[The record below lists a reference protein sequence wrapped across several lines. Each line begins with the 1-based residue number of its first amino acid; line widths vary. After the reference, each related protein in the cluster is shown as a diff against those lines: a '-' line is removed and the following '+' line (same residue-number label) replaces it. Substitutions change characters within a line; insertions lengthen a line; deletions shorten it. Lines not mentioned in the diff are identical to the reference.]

1 MGDIK
6 RQINSITD
14 LKRGAT
20 DVNFV
25 YRGST
30 LVWERGGTTVTQWL
44 TTGLNI
50 VLGDNKAGENV
61 YVTSG
66 LNLKLK

>member
-6 RQINSITD
+6 RNINSITN
-14 LKRGAT
+14 LERGNV

-30 LVWERGGTTVTQWL
+30 LVWQRSTPSTNTVNTFDTTMILGVLKPTQIKYSSTMIL
-44 TTGLNI
+44 HLQ
-50 VLGDNKAGENV
+50 
-61 YVTSG
+61 
-66 LNLKLK
+66 

>member
-14 LKRGAT
+14 LKRGST

-25 YRGST
+25 YRGAT
-30 LVWERGGTTVTQWL
+30 LVWQRSTPAENTVNTFDTTMILGLLKPTQIKYAS
-44 TTGLNI
+44 TM
-50 VLGDNKAGENV
+50 VLHVK
-61 YVTSG
+61 
-66 LNLKLK
+66 